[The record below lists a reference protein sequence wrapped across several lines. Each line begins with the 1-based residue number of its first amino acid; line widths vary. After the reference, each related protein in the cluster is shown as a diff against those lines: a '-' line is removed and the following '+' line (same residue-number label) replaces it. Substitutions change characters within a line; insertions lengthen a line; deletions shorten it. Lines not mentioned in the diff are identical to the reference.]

1 MPHNE
6 NYYYAAYF
14 AALGIYLLYTISIM
28 RRRLTIARRR
38 LALRR
43 EPEQSADRHRTV
55 GLES

>member
-6 NYYYAAYF
+6 SYYYAAYF
-14 AALGIYLLYTISIM
+14 AAIGIYLLYTISIM

-43 EPEQSADRHRTV
+43 DR
-55 GLES
+55 

>member
-6 NYYYAAYF
+6 SYYYAAYF
-14 AALGIYLLYTISIM
+14 AAIGIYLLYTISIM

-43 EPEQSADRHRTV
+43 DV
-55 GLES
+55 

>member
-6 NYYYAAYF
+6 NFYYAAYF
-14 AALGIYLLYTISIM
+14 AAMGIYLLYTISVM

-43 EPEQSADRHRTV
+43 DA
-55 GLES
+55 

>member
-6 NYYYAAYF
+6 SYYYAAYF
-14 AALGIYLLYTISIM
+14 AAMGIYLLYTISVM

-43 EPEQSADRHRTV
+43 D
-55 GLES
+55 G

>member
-6 NYYYAAYF
+6 SYYYAAYF
-14 AALGIYLLYTISIM
+14 AALGIYLLYTISVM

-43 EPEQSADRHRTV
+43 DR
-55 GLES
+55 

>member
-6 NYYYAAYF
+6 SYYYAAYF

-43 EPEQSADRHRTV
+43 D
-55 GLES
+55 G

>member
-6 NYYYAAYF
+6 SFYYAAYF
-14 AALGIYLLYTISIM
+14 AAMGIYLLYTISVM

-43 EPEQSADRHRTV
+43 D
-55 GLES
+55 G